1 MMRTLALLPL
11 AALLASAPAAAQSSK
26 KKRED
31 EKVRMV
37 HGTVTDAEEKTV
49 AGAVVQLKNAKTLQ
63 IRSFI
68 TQEHG
73 TYAFHGLDRNVD
85 YTLKADFQGAA
96 SPVKTLSVFDDRPKP
111 VINLQLGP
119 KK

>member
-1 MMRTLALLPL
+1 MLVAGVSLV
-11 AALLASAPAAAQSSK
+11 AQSK
-26 KKRED
+26 KKGED
-31 EKVRMV
+31 EKVRTV

-49 AGAVVQLKNAKTLQ
+49 AGAVVQLKNTKTLQ

-73 TYAFHGLDRNVD
+73 TYMFHGLDRNLD
-85 YTLKADFQGAA
+85 YTLKAEFQGTV
-96 SPVKTLSVFDDRPKP
+96 SPVKTLSTFDNRPKP

-119 KK
+119 MK